1 MAAAPMAAPA
11 RSMTSTV
18 RLAQLQRPI
27 TQVFANRPMWVAPE
41 RKHWAVE
48 ASHANMYLSLGVGI
62 VGTCAL
68 AQIIVAKMG
77 GGKYGALLCADS
89 GVAVPRVFRDGPA
102 AGGAN
107 TVLPL
112 LREPEDRHEGVGGR
126 NGEEKDGQDTHLL
139 GNQGG
144 AKR

>member
-1 MAAAPMAAPA
+1 MAAAPMATPA

-68 AQIIVAKMG
+68 AQIIVAKLG
-77 GGKYGALLCADS
+77 GGKYEN
-89 GVAVPRVFRDGPA
+89 PRTVTKEWA
-102 AGGAN
+102 AATEKKKMGKIPIYWE
-107 TVLPL
+107 TKV
-112 LREPEDRHEGVGGR
+112 EPSD
-126 NGEEKDGQDTHLL
+126 DDY
-139 GNQGG
+139 
-144 AKR
+144 